1 MFIRIIQIKGGLFDI
16 LGLEQDEKDS
26 PHMESRVLQMDQ
38 VQQKLRTTSDA
49 TFESLTKLLLT
60 SGEYL
65 DICIETFNCLM
76 KEKEVTS
83 LHTFSFPMFY
93 YKSLELVAILNF
105 HL

>member
-1 MFIRIIQIKGGLFDI
+1 MA
-16 LGLEQDEKDS
+16 
-26 PHMESRVLQMDQ
+26 Q

-83 LHTFSFPMFY
+83 FHKFIFIKKKKILMFLHITALLLSDLNVFLFNHQPLESFWISY
-93 YKSLELVAILNF
+93 
-105 HL
+105 